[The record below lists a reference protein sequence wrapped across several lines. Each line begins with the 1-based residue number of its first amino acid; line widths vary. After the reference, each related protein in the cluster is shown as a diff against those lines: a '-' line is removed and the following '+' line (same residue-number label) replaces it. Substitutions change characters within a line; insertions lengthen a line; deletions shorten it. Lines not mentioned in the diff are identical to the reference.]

1 MLKQAFGKAS
11 IVLVYKCRVS
21 RAGKGQKSTPVAL
34 IYRLLV
40 SEARKKE
47 AVAVTTA
54 LWCSGQRG
62 CYRWGCA
69 LLTAIAEPLP
79 FPKLAAHLERSNSG
93 IKIIPPSFSQS
104 LRDTQRSISHHLWFR
119 SFYKL
124 ASFINCIFFPRV
136 SKVIITVREFV
147 VFTTGLFAII
157 T

>member
-11 IVLVYKCRVS
+11 TVLVYKCRVS

-54 LWCSGQRG
+54 LWCSGRRG
-62 CYRWGCA
+62 CHRWGCA
-69 LLTAIAEPLP
+69 LLTAAAEPLP

-104 LRDTQRSISHHLWFR
+104 LRDTQRSVSHHLWFR
-119 SFYKL
+119 AFYRL
-124 ASFINCIFFPRV
+124 VIIHYLYFFPELQR
-136 SKVIITVREFV
+136 S
-147 VFTTGLFAII
+147 
-157 T
+157 